1 MIAKWTGV
9 ALILL
14 GCSAV
19 GFKMANDHRREIKS
33 LRQLIRTL
41 EFMVCELGFR
51 VTPLP
56 QLCRLAAAE
65 CGGSIRTLMLEMA
78 KELDAQ
84 ISPDA
89 FRCMK
94 AALQHT
100 PGIPERTR
108 ICLETLGA
116 TLGHFDLEGQLA
128 GLESAKIACCEQLLE
143 LENNK
148 DARIRSY
155 QTLGLCT
162 GAALVILLL

>member
-9 ALILL
+9 VLILL

-33 LRQLIRTL
+33 LQQLIRML
-41 EFMVCELGFR
+41 DFMICELGFR

-65 CGGSIRTLMLEMA
+65 CGGHIRTVMLEMA

-94 AALQHT
+94 AALRHT
-100 PGIPERTR
+100 SGIPEKTRT
-108 ICLETLGA
+108 CLDVLGSTLGC
-116 TLGHFDLEGQLA
+116 FDLEGQLA
-128 GLESAKIACCEQLLE
+128 ALESAKQACHQQLKE

-148 DARIRSY
+148 DNRIRSY
-155 QTLGLCT
+155 QTLGLCA